1 MRARMVLFYVLN
13 TAMLHS
19 SRNILK
25 HHWFPRSK
33 FPCRH
38 IQWTCEHVIPK
49 SLIPEHNDL
58 HNLILLPDRLNNI
71 RSNFPYINGVDYE
84 DLHDP
89 HLKVKPIPPCM
100 KFNCS
105 CHHLQG
111 KLVSKNLFI
120 PADPF
125 KGMISRSVLYMK
137 DKYPHH
143 HQLIHKRVLDIG
155 VASIWD
161 MSFPPSPQEL
171 EWNKF
176 VASYQGDGNPYVI
189 QR

>member
-1 MRARMVLFYVLN
+1 MVLSYVMS
-13 TAMLHS
+13 TFMLHS
-19 SRNILK
+19 SRNVLK
-25 HHWFPRSK
+25 HHWFPRSE
-33 FPCRH
+33 FPCRQ

-49 SLIPEHNDL
+49 SLIREHNDL

-71 RSNFPYINGVDYE
+71 RSNYPYVNGVDY
-84 DLHDP
+84 DNLHDP
-89 HLKVKPIPPCM
+89 HLKVKLVPPCTR
-100 KFNCS
+100 FNCS

-111 KLVSKNLFI
+111 KLVSNNLFI

-125 KGMISRSVLYMK
+125 KGMIGRSVLYMK

-143 HQLIHKRVLDIG
+143 QQLIHKRVLDLG

-161 MSFPPSPQEL
+161 MSFAPSPQEL

-176 VASYQGDGNPYVI
+176 VASYQGDGNPYVNH
-189 QR
+189 R

>member
-1 MRARMVLFYVLN
+1 MRARMVLFYVFN
-13 TAMLHS
+13 TTLFHS

-25 HHWFPRSK
+25 HHWFPRSE
-33 FPCRH
+33 FPCRN

-58 HNLILLPDRLNNI
+58 HNLILLPDRLNNM
-71 RSNFPYINGVDYE
+71 RSNFPYVNGIEYE

-100 KFNCS
+100 RFNCS
-105 CHHLQG
+105 CCHLQG

-120 PADPF
+120 PADRF

-143 HQLIHKRVLDIG
+143 HQLIHKRVLDLG